1 MFIKQIL
8 LSKTE
13 QICPCT
19 VTVGDLNTIV
29 LLKEHI
35 NKDILVLKDTM
46 DKMDLT
52 EIYRVSHPT
61 AADYTLS
68 QQLMELYP
76 KQITF

>member
-1 MFIKQIL
+1 VGNLDTPFSSRHRTSRKNISKNIL
-8 LSKTE
+8 E
-13 QICPCT
+13 
-19 VTVGDLNTIV
+19 LNNIV
-29 LLKEHI
+29 
-35 NKDILVLKDTM
+35 